1 MKKFTKLVLATSVA
15 FSANAMAMQAMDD
28 ASLSETTGQDG
39 ISIGIGISKIEIENN
54 RNRCCVNI
62 TVFPTLFPGFL
73 HLL

>member
-39 ISIGIGISKIEIENN
+39 LTIGIGISKIAIEKLWWEK
-54 RNRCCVNI
+54 
-62 TVFPTLFPGFL
+62 VFIEGG
-73 HLL
+73 

>member
-39 ISIGIGISKIEIENN
+39 ISIGIGISKIEIENY
-54 RNRCCVNI
+54 
-62 TVFPTLFPGFL
+62 LFMTMMVY
-73 HLL
+73 LLVLQ